1 MRWLLVGFTHKELRE
16 QNYKLDPDVTYVTL
30 DRGDD
35 TSVRRSDIDFNG
47 DAFDIATWN
56 RIMSTFGPKSFDII
70 FTDGGMF
77 GIKRDDN
84 ILKLKHLLLKDTGGV
99 VNFTSPLG
107 RMVRCPFGR
116 PYQFSY
122 IPKKDYVIDKMDF
135 ALKNLRPDKLSNVLK
150 SQLKILI

>member
-1 MRWLLVGFTHKELRE
+1 MRWLLVGFTHKELRDR
-16 QNYKLDPDVTYVTL
+16 NYKLDPNVVYVTL

-107 RMVRCPFGR
+107 QMVRCPFGR

-122 IPKKDYVIDKMDF
+122 IPKHNYTIDKMDF
-135 ALKNLRPDKLSNVLK
+135 ALKNLRQDKLSNVLK
-150 SQLKILI
+150 SQLKIII